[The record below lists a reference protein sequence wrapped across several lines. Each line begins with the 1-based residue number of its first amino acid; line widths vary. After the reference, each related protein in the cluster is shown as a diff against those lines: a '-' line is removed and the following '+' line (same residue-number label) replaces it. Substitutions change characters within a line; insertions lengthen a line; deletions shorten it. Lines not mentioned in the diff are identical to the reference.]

1 MKALTFLATFFLMLF
16 LSFISHASEEYEREL
31 YRIYTEKYPLLSDRE
46 WSALLGQSQLKEKYV
61 VQKNDNLWDISR
73 VFFGTGF
80 YWPKIWSFNGQIR
93 NPHEILPGQVLVFS
107 FGTLSESPSVELLA
121 QESDKPDTASSA
133 EDLPQQPILQNDTK
147 EKKEEVMFENKVS
160 DKIQDIIPPPRFISK
175 PTLKELPLSLPYL
188 FYGINTRPEEEEG
201 FDLKGYY
208 GEVSKKQRTVLLSHY
223 ILNHKSDGLGKLV
236 EISSGRS
243 VVHEGDEVIL
253 RLSNNTEHEK
263 GEELLVVSNNGAL
276 IRVNSYVPSV
286 RPYIM
291 EIVGQVKILEKL
303 SESGFY
309 NIYRAHAFYIRGA
322 MEKGNLLFQGELETI
337 QVSSS
342 LEEEVFSSQK
352 AQIIGG
358 APLLNKQLHD
368 EASLVYL
375 NKGNDDGLKKG
386 DVLRIVEN
394 KKMRKTESRY
404 VTKPRVLGALR
415 VVHIDDRFSTAVVL
429 RAKEHIFSGDFTQ

>member
-1 MKALTFLATFFLMLF
+1 MKALTFLVTFFLMLF
-16 LSFISHASEEYEREL
+16 LSFMSHASEEYEREL
-31 YRIYTEKYPLLSDRE
+31 YRIYTERYPLLSDQE
-46 WSALLGQSQLKEKYV
+46 WSALLGQSELKEKYV

-121 QESDKPDTASSA
+121 QEGNKPDATSSA
-133 EDLPQQPILQNDTK
+133 EDLSQQLIPQNDTK
-147 EKKEEVMFENKVS
+147 EKPEEMMFENKVS
-160 DKIQDIIPPPRFISK
+160 DKIQDIIPPPRLISK
-175 PTLKELPLSLPYL
+175 PILKELPLSLPYL
-188 FYGINTRPEEEEG
+188 FYGISAQPTEEEG

-223 ILNHKSDGLGKLV
+223 ILNHEPDGLGKLV

-253 RLSNNTEHEK
+253 RLSNNTEYEK

-276 IRVNSYVPSV
+276 IRVNSYVSSL
-286 RPYIM
+286 RPYSM
-291 EIVGQVKILEKL
+291 EIVGQVKLLEKL

-309 NIYRAHAFYIRGA
+309 SIYKARAFYIRGA

-337 QVSSS
+337 QVSSN
-342 LEEEVFSSQK
+342 EEAFSSQK

-375 NKGNDDGLKKG
+375 NKGTDDGLKKG

-394 KKMRKTESRY
+394 KEMRKTESRY

-415 VVHIDDRFSTAVVL
+415 VVHIDDRFSTAVIL
-429 RAKEHIFSGDFTQ
+429 RAREHILSGDFTQ